1 MQTFQLYVGA
11 NNTTKR
17 LELAKIRRIVSARHN
32 GFTVYPVQGYWHGEK
47 EETAIVIINDN
58 TNRIKQTIEILK
70 GALQQ
75 EAIGYQVVPNM
86 QFA

>member
-17 LELAKIRRIVSARHN
+17 LELAKIRRIVGARHN
-32 GFTVYPVQGYWHGEK
+32 GFTVYPVTGYWHGQSEQ
-47 EETAIVIINDN
+47 TAIVIINDN
-58 TNRIKQTIEILK
+58 TNKIKQTIEILK
-70 GALQQ
+70 NALSQD
-75 EAIGYQVVPNM
+75 AIGYQVVPNM